1 MLQNSLV
8 AALLL
13 LTLAGTADAA
23 PKKRVRA
30 AAPVAAAVP
39 RVAALT
45 LDEVLASARF
55 HAPQVLEALARVR
68 GAQGRA
74 LSAQAAFDTVFDA
87 QADTRVTGYYDG
99 RDIGARITQPFEN
112 RGGYVYGGYRV
123 SGGTFPI
130 YEDERYTSQL
140 GELKAG
146 AVLALMRDRL
156 IDDRRFARTI
166 AETDIA
172 IADADRLMIAIGVQT
187 RAIQTYN
194 NWVIAGLRLRLF
206 QDLLKLAQDRQ
217 AGFKRQVQEG
227 ARPTIL
233 LTENEQNILR
243 RQTLVVQ
250 ADQALDMAANALSLY
265 LRDGDGVPVVPPRS
279 RLPGKLPPPL
289 PLAAQPFDL
298 VMQLPDLRTIDIRM
312 KQANQRLALDRNA
325 FLPRLDLKG
334 EVSNDFGRSGF
345 GGVSRGGVESRVGLT
360 FTLPLQQSAARGR
373 LAQTN
378 AEIDAFRA
386 RRQFLENQITTD
398 LNGLQI
404 AVTGAG
410 SLVGIAAD
418 EADRAAT
425 MAQAERRRFELGAS
439 DFFLVNVREEAAADA
454 AVRRLDA
461 VFRQTVAHADLAAA
475 TADLDTLGL

>member
-1 MLQNSLV
+1 M
-8 AALLL
+8 LL

-23 PKKRVRA
+23 PVKRKRA
-30 AAPVAAAVP
+30 TAPAPAIVATPKAAP
-39 RVAALT
+39 LT

-68 GAQGRA
+68 GAEGRL
-74 LSAQAAFDTVFDA
+74 LSAQAAFDTVFAA

-99 RDIGARITQPFEN
+99 RDIGAQVTKPLTD
-112 RGGYVYGGYRV
+112 RGGYLYGGYRV
-123 SGGTFPI
+123 SGGRFPI
-130 YEDERYTSQL
+130 YEDDRYTSQL

-146 AVLALMRDRL
+146 AVLSLMRDRL
-156 IDDRRFARTI
+156 IDDRRFARSI

-172 IADADRLMIAIGVQT
+172 IADADRLMVAIGVQT

-194 NWVIAGLRLRLF
+194 NWVIAGLRLTLY

-250 ADQALDMAANALSLY
+250 SDQALDVAANALSLY

-279 RLPGKLPPPL
+279 RLPSTLPPPL

-298 VMQLPDLRTIDIRM
+298 VMQRPDLRTIDIRM

-325 FLPRLDLKG
+325 FLPKLDLKA
-334 EVSNDFGRSGF
+334 EVSNDFGRTGY
-345 GGVSRGGVESRVGLT
+345 GGASRNGVESKVGLT

-378 AEIDAFRA
+378 AELDAFRA

-398 LNGLQI
+398 ITGLQI
-404 AVTGAG
+404 AATGAG
-410 SLVGIAAD
+410 KLVGVAAD

-439 DFFLVNVREEAAADA
+439 DYFLVNVREEAAADA